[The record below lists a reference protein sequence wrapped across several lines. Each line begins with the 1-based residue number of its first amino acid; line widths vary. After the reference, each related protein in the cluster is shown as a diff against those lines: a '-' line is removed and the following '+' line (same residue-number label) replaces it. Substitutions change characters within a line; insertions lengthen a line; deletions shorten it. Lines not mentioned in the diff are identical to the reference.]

1 MKPQNVKGTRDIV
14 GKDAILLNR
23 IISTVKGVFEKY
35 GFQPFYVSA
44 LENAETLKTKISDE
58 MLGLIYEF
66 KDKAGRSIGLRYD
79 LTLGLARVA
88 ATSQLSMPFKRYQIA
103 RAWRYEAP
111 QAGRYREFWQAD
123 IDVLGV
129 ENSKADA
136 ECLVCVSEVL
146 ENIGIKNFII
156 RVNSRGLL
164 EQISDKLKLG
174 KERVK
179 VFQIIDKGDKIGKQ
193 EVARELEML
202 LGKGKAK
209 ELLTLLESD
218 LITVKKSGYSMG
230 DIDNLLKYAKFYGI
244 SDKVEVDLSLVRGLA
259 YYTGLIF
266 EVSVGEK
273 QSIAGGGR

>member
-1 MKPQNVKGTRDIV
+1 
-14 GKDAILLNR
+14 
-23 IISTVKGVFEKY
+23 
-35 GFQPFYVSA
+35 
-44 LENAETLKTKISDE
+44 
-58 MLGLIYEF
+58 
-66 KDKAGRSIGLRYD
+66 
-79 LTLGLARVA
+79 
-88 ATSQLSMPFKRYQIA
+88 
-103 RAWRYEAP
+103 
-111 QAGRYREFWQAD
+111 
-123 IDVLGV
+123 
-129 ENSKADA
+129 
-136 ECLVCVSEVL
+136 
-146 ENIGIKNFII
+146 IGIKNFII

-273 QSIAGGGR
+273 QSIAGGGRYDDLIEKFGGRKIPATGISLGLDRILEILKEKNYQKTLTKVLVIPISEEQEEYAIKVLQEIRGKGVNSGISFGKLGKGLEYANKLGIPYVIFIGKEEFVKKKVKLRDMKSGKERVIFVSEISKIVK